1 MYISLH
7 VRKTTRLDPSKLEF
21 SSRTPEHGDR
31 VTRKSNCQEGTF
43 LGYVNVAKS
52 KCAVSWNT
60 KRVKCERN
68 ALSVIKKSE
77 ELHGSIR
84 DKETGGEKTP
94 MTTTEIEEVYSTRGI
109 KDNQT
114 VDGVNMGTKTT
125 RVNFAKLKCVC
136 PPKHNDSVIRKANGQ
151 KGTFLG
157 FVNASKTKC
166 AVTWENIGK
175 PNGYVGGTDP
185 EPNAGKCDSKYV
197 GGTERKSNAG
207 KADLNGKACADW
219 VNQKKKTGVDLSDVE
234 TKDDIA
240 ARHDCVN
247 VTMPHCNVFDSE
259 SNRNPIQFDRAI
271 RVGDLVYDRDEDGVP
286 AKPQWMVVTQ
296 GPHRRTCCVEKC
308 IHAEVGNPGEKGYDP
323 DPLLVTVA
331 PALIT
336 STGVT
341 NKPDPKQD
349 ERACWAIDPVQTGK
363 AVTEM
368 LERGYKVMCRD
379 NYHVCLISCRKHKKK
394 LRALYCR
401 MRMPR
406 RPMESTCVS
415 QLHMKKLNRQAVDTF
430 SSMIQTN
437 TGNSNARPLP
447 EIEKNESLN
456 NYWSSD
462 NTDVLLRPDNR
473 ALTVDL
479 ARLTGTRAI
488 DEDVR
493 AQVVPTVMS
502 RLLGLLPSTLPRT
515 TLKATFQSRPFGF
528 TFTASESDKSIRLTK
543 VNEDS
548 AAAKAGLTV
557 GMRLITLNGVNV
569 GNIRS
574 EHVRKLVKHTV
585 STSME
590 LEFELPVPETQVPG
604 MYHVRHKSMATAAM
618 IVGHI
623 ETFLGHTHQY
633 EDPRMAETNP
643 LLASLLNCNTNVQ
656 LVGSLS
662 AAMSVLQY
670 LSGYLSKNPIELC
683 NFVSCIIAAR
693 RRCKRYDSIADDAG
707 TEDRNAKF
715 LAQKVV
721 CILLCSAVCS

>member
-7 VRKTTRLDPSKLEF
+7 VRKTTRLRSSKLKF
-21 SSRTPEHGDR
+21 SSRDPEHGDP
-31 VTRKSNCQEGTF
+31 VTRKSNGQEGRF

-60 KRVKCERN
+60 TKRVHCERN
-68 ALSVIKKSE
+68 ALSVSKSE
-77 ELHGSIR
+77 DLHSSI
-84 DKETGGEKTP
+84 GGKDTVGDKTP
-94 MTTTEIEEVYSTRGI
+94 LNSTEIKAVYRTCDI
-109 KDNQT
+109 KDNET
-114 VDGVNMGTKTT
+114 VDGVNMETKTT

-136 PPKHNDSVIRKANGQ
+136 SPKRGDSVVRKANGQ
-151 KGTFLG
+151 EGTFLG
-157 FVNASKTKC
+157 FVNTSKTKC
-166 AVTWENIGK
+166 AVTWKSIGK
-175 PNGYVGGTDP
+175 LKGYVGGTDP
-185 EPNAGKCDSKYV
+185 KKNVHAGKTDSK
-197 GGTERKSNAG
+197 G
-207 KADLNGKACADW
+207 KVC
-219 VNQKKKTGVDLSDVE
+219 VDVE
-234 TKDDIA
+234 TKGDIA
-240 ARHDCVN
+240 ERHDCVN
-247 VTMPHCNVFDSE
+247 ETIPRCNSFDSE
-259 SNRNPIQFDRAI
+259 TNGNPIQFDRAI
-271 RVGDLVYDRDEDGVP
+271 RVGDLVYDRNEDGVP
-286 AKPQWMVVTQ
+286 AKPRWMVVIQ
-296 GPHRRTCCVEKC
+296 GPHRRTCCTSTC
-308 IHAEVGNPGEKGYDP
+308 MHAEVGNPGEKGYDP
-323 DPLLVTVA
+323 DPLLVTLT

-336 STGVT
+336 STGVS

-349 ERACWAIDPVQTGK
+349 ERVCWTIDPVQTGK

-368 LERGYKVMCRD
+368 LESGYKIMCRD

-415 QLHMKKLNRQAVDTF
+415 QLNVKQLHHQTVDTF
-430 SSMIQTN
+430 SSVIQTN
-437 TGNSNARPLP
+437 TGNSNARPLS

-456 NYWSSD
+456 NYWSND
-462 NTDVLLRPDNR
+462 NTDVLLGPDNR

-488 DEDVR
+488 DEGVR

-502 RLLGLLPSTLPRT
+502 RLLGLLPSTLPRS
-515 TLKATFQSRPFGF
+515 TLKTTFQSRPFGF
-528 TFTASESDKSIRLTK
+528 TFTAAESGKSIILTK

-548 AAAKAGLTV
+548 AAAKAGLMV
-557 GMRLITLNGVNV
+557 GMRLITLNGVNMR
-569 GNIRS
+569 NIRS
-574 EHVRKLVKHTV
+574 EHVRELVKNTV
-585 STSME
+585 TTSME
-590 LEFELPVPETQVPG
+590 LEFELPVPDIQGPG
-604 MYHVRHKSMATAAM
+604 VYHVRHNSMATAAM

-715 LAQKVV
+715 LAQKVSICV
-721 CILLCSAVCS
+721 CLHIGVLACVFLCV